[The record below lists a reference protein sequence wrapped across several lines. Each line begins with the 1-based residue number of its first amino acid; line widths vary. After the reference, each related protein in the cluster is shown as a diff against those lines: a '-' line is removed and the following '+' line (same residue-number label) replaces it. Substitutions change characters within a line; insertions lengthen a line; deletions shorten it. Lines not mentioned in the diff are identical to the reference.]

1 MSFSA
6 HEIISYLIKT
16 NNYYTKFQLPNI
28 QRHFKLLLSSSD
40 GNNNNLELM
49 LRFFEGLK
57 NDIVKRIDSDT
68 AQWFPAI
75 IAMENGQAPSA
86 PLCLDDESTTIE
98 DKLSDLKNM
107 FIMHLSGQYDLNLC
121 YGVIVAIIT
130 LEKDIRQNNRIRNRI
145 LLPISR
151 SLLSQ
156 FDK

>member
-1 MSFSA
+1 
-6 HEIISYLIKT
+6 
-16 NNYYTKFQLPNI
+16 
-28 QRHFKLLLSSSD
+28 
-40 GNNNNLELM
+40 
-49 LRFFEGLK
+49 
-57 NDIVKRIDSDT
+57 
-68 AQWFPAI
+68 
-75 IAMENGQAPSA
+75 MENGQAPSA

>member
-1 MSFSA
+1 
-6 HEIISYLIKT
+6 
-16 NNYYTKFQLPNI
+16 
-28 QRHFKLLLSSSD
+28 
-40 GNNNNLELM
+40 
-49 LRFFEGLK
+49 
-57 NDIVKRIDSDT
+57 
-68 AQWFPAI
+68 
-75 IAMENGQAPSA
+75 
-86 PLCLDDESTTIE
+86 
-98 DKLSDLKNM
+98 M